1 VCLRGRAISTACY
14 MSGMSS
20 EERDRQQEQL
30 ADVEEKL
37 ADVEEATEQR
47 MHSVADLI
55 PEKSERSTSVPTD
68 CLRMQRSTTVEF
80 SAVAPMTTNGIADS
94 TGFA

>member
-1 VCLRGRAISTACY
+1 
-14 MSGMSS
+14 MSGVSS

-55 PEKSERSTSVPTD
+55 LEKARDPRACRPT
-68 CLRMQRSTTVEF
+68 V
-80 SAVAPMTTNGIADS
+80 
-94 TGFA
+94 